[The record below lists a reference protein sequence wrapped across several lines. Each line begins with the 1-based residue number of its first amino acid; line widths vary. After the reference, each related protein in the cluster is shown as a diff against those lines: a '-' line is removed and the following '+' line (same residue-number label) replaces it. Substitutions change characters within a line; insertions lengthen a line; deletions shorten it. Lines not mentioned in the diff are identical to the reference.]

1 MNKKFFN
8 VLIISLC
15 SILVLTLAATGFVL
29 YSDYKTGAEA
39 ADKRFE
45 KLFSQTEEAI
55 ARIQETDSEFIAAFN
70 KAVGSPEFY
79 YSINL
84 KSSNQEIYVYPAVTQ
99 TQSKLFT
106 VTKSRRITEGNNLDL
121 NLTVCIYTLPASI
134 IFSRL
139 KITFI
144 ITLVITLSSAL
155 ALIYLYLNKK
165 DNEDDEEF
173 SFKEDSFSTEDDFS
187 LDLDLPEEESVEQTT
202 ENQYEESFSE
212 TESTDQSYD
221 TDFDIS
227 ESEPVS
233 DPTIVKYENTETAE
247 PELETSTSTLETE
260 PVINASQEASQTQ
273 VESDQTESSSSN
285 ELFSETTGFTSEKY
299 LISRLES
306 ELARASSSELDL
318 SLILIQIPN
327 IQFETKCGIEV
338 CNRILSI
345 FHYKDIIFEYKNDG
359 LAIIF
364 NNADIDKALESSEQ
378 VYAEICSTLSQYD
391 VETKPLF
398 GIASRSLRFL
408 PGERLITEAEQALL
422 HAKEDPEN
430 PIIAFRVNPE
440 KYRKYMASKE

>member
-15 SILVLTLAATGFVL
+15 TILVLTLAGTGFVL
-29 YSDYKTGAEA
+29 YSDYKTGVQA

-45 KLFSQTEEAI
+45 KLFSQTEDAI
-55 ARIQETDSEFIAAFN
+55 SRIQETDSEFIAAFN

-84 KSSNQEIYVYPAVTQ
+84 KSSNQDIYVYPAMAQ

-134 IFSRL
+134 IFARL

-165 DNEDDEEF
+165 DDEEDDNEEF
-173 SFKEDSFSTEDDFS
+173 SFKEDDFSQEDDFS
-187 LDLDLPEEESVEQTT
+187 LDLDIPEEENIESSSEENIQESPVAESNEQEFTPVE
-202 ENQYEESFSE
+202 
-212 TESTDQSYD
+212 
-221 TDFDIS
+221 
-227 ESEPVS
+227 
-233 DPTIVKYENTETAE
+233 DPTIVKYTETDVTEE
-247 PELETSTSTLETE
+247 PEIDSSDSIQTEE
-260 PVINASQEASQTQ
+260 PVIASSEK
-273 VESDQTESSSSN
+273 TEEIVSVKAAEEETSSSSN
-285 ELFSETTGFTSEKY
+285 ELFSEKTGFCSEKY
-299 LISRLES
+299 LNSRLES

-318 SLILIQIPN
+318 SLVLIQIPG
-327 IQFETKCGIEV
+327 IDFETKCGIEV

-378 VYAEICSTLSQYD
+378 VYAEICSTLNQFELD
-391 VETKPLF
+391 TKPLF